1 MMTPRPQE
9 KKKDKISLGARHLLQ
24 MQKCWSQN
32 TKKEKYLIYQIMCLK
47 KLMKEQWGEGH
58 D

>member
-24 MQKCWSQN
+24 MQKSWSQN
-32 TKKEKYLIYQIMCLK
+32 TKKEKYFIYQIMCLK
-47 KLMKEQWGEGH
+47 K
-58 D
+58 